1 MYNMFFLYRNSK
13 MINQPEYNE
22 AHLEAQIEA
31 RANGFI
37 INADYSDW
45 IEILLAYDRVLTL
58 FYYIIEKYGEDFI
71 NAITINSSSWFQ
83 LMHQARLIV
92 HFCEVR
98 KTKILISISSSC
110 TH

>member
-31 RANGFI
+31 RANGSI

-45 IEILLAYDRVLTL
+45 IEILLAYERVLMLLCYT
-58 FYYIIEKYGEDFI
+58 IEKHGEDFFD
-71 NAITINSSSWFQ
+71 AITIYTSSWFR